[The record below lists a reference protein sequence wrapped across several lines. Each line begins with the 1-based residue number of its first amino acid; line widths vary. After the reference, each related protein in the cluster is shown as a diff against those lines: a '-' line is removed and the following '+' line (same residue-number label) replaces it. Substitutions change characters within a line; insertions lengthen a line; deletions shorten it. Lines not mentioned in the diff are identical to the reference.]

1 MNNST
6 PIGRRL
12 SAAVLGLAALAA
24 GPAFADDTATT
35 TPELLIT
42 AGATPLPTK
51 EVASSYTIIT
61 AEQIAAHQ
69 YSNLTEA
76 LHGTPGT
83 NVVQSGGQGTVSSV
97 FTRGMNSNHTLFLL
111 NGQPIGDPS
120 SSTGAFNLA
129 YFTLENVERIE
140 IVRGPQSA
148 LYGSQAIGGVV
159 NIITK
164 TGGGTPQTTMRM
176 EAGTLGSLN
185 TSATSGGSFGK
196 TNYFFSAARQA
207 TDGSDIT
214 PERLRFG
221 ADKEQDSAENVN
233 LSAHLDTA
241 LSDNL
246 TASFFTQYN
255 DSRSNLDEGGYDPL
269 FNAVYEDL
277 NDHSRSRQ
285 FSASGDIAG
294 RFMDGRSRSRLKLA
308 YTRFATKSENFPDAL
323 LPNISGEVN
332 DNGERV
338 DTGIDNAFDVTDN
351 NTFSFSGSYSREEFV
366 ENGFRDLG
374 GGYIQY
380 PDSAAHTHAYAL
392 AASDRQTLG
401 ERFFATVSAR
411 YDMPADFDDR
421 FSYTIAPGYY
431 HAETDTRLTASYG
444 TGFKVPSLYQRFG
457 FSPYSSLFG
466 PGAYIGN
473 PNLKAEKSKGWD
485 VGIEQGLFDD
495 LIRTG
500 ATWFHNDVTDGIVVV
515 YPTATTSTSVNT
527 QAFKTQGIEAF
538 IEANPFDSLTAR
550 VDYTFTIVDANTIEP
565 QLRRPRHQVDF
576 TTAWNVTEA
585 TTISADVLWVG
596 QYMDVLRDGVFPNL
610 YAKQASYS
618 VTNIAVSHKLTK
630 AIELTAK
637 VNNLFNR
644 DYEPAN
650 GFEAPGIEALAGIA
664 VTF

>member
-6 PIGRRL
+6 PDGRRL
-12 SAAVLGLAALAA
+12 SAAALGFAALLA
-24 GPAFADDTATT
+24 GPAFAADTAVT

-42 AGATPLPTK
+42 AGAEPLPTK
-51 EVASSYTIIT
+51 EATSSYTIIT
-61 AEQIAAHQ
+61 AEQIATHQ
-69 YSNLTEA
+69 YRTLTDA
-76 LHGTPGT
+76 LHGAPGT
-83 NVVQSGGQGTVSSV
+83 NVVQSGGRGTAASV

-111 NGQPIGDPS
+111 NGQPISDPS
-120 SSTGAFNLA
+120 SSNGAFNLA
-129 YFTLENVERIE
+129 SFTLENVERIE

-148 LYGSQAIGGVV
+148 LYGSQAIGGVI

-164 TGGGTPQTTMRM
+164 TGGGAPQTTARV
-176 EAGTLGSLN
+176 EVGTLGSIN

-207 TDGSDIT
+207 TDGNDIT

-221 ADKEQDSAENVN
+221 ADKEQDNAENVN
-233 LSAHLDTA
+233 LSAHFDTA

-255 DSRSNLDEGGYDPL
+255 DSRSDLDEGGYDAL
-269 FNAVYEDL
+269 FTAVYEDL
-277 NDHSRSRQ
+277 NDHSRTRQ

-294 RFMDGRSRSRLKLA
+294 RFMDGRWRPKLKLS
-308 YTRFATKSENFPDAL
+308 YTRYATKSENFGDAL
-323 LPNISGEVN
+323 LPDISGEVN
-332 DNGERV
+332 DNSERI
-338 DTGIDNAFDVTDN
+338 DTSLDNVFDVTDS
-351 NTFSFSGSYSREEFV
+351 NTFSLSGNYSHEEFV
-366 ENGFRDLG
+366 ENGFRDFG

-380 PDSAAHTHAYAL
+380 PDSSAQTHAYAL
-392 AASDRQTLG
+392 AASDRQTFG
-401 ERFFATVSAR
+401 ARFFATVSAR
-411 YDMPADFDDR
+411 YDMPANFDDR

-431 HAETDTRLTASYG
+431 QPETDTRLTASYG

-457 FSPYSSLFG
+457 FSPYSSSFG

-473 PNLKAEKSKGWD
+473 PDLKAEKSKGWD

-495 LIRTG
+495 LLRTG
-500 ATWFHNDVTDGIVVV
+500 ATWFHNDVQDGIVVV

-527 QAFKTQGIEAF
+527 QAFKTHGVEAF
-538 IEANPFDSLTAR
+538 VEANPFASLTAR
-550 VDYTFTIVDANTIEP
+550 IDYTFTIVDANTIEP

-576 TTAWNVTEA
+576 TTAWSVTEA

-610 YAKQASYS
+610 YGKQAGYS
-618 VTNIAVSHKLTK
+618 VTNIAVSHKLSK
-630 AIELTAK
+630 AVELTAK

-650 GFEAPGIEALAGIA
+650 GFAAPGIEALAGVA